1 MNMNFTSLVSAQ
13 SAIIDPNSARGGSD
27 MAKKITDGTVEL
39 NDIPII
45 LLDFIDLVSKWAGT
59 IAVIMLV
66 FGGLKLIAS
75 GITEDKEGAKN
86 TIKWALIGLIVALCA
101 WLIVNGI
108 QAFLTR

>member
-1 MNMNFTSLVSAQ
+1 MMHFFSAVSAQ
-13 SAIIDPNSARGGSD
+13 SAIIDPESEVSQ
-27 MAKKITDGTVEL
+27 KIIDGTVEL

-45 LLDFIDLVSKWAGT
+45 LLDFIDLLSKWAGT

-66 FGGLKLIAS
+66 WGGLKLIAS

-86 TIKWALIGLIVALCA
+86 TIKWALIGLVVALCA
-101 WLIVNGI
+101 WLIVNAI